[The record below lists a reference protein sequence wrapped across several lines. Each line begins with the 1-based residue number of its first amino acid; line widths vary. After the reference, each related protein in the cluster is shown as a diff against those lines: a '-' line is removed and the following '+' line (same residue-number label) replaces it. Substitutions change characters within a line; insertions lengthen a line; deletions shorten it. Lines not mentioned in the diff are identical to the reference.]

1 MKRKSPVP
9 PPLLRIKKT
18 APTSPVPPIIV
29 DKIPSKKMERSKS
42 TPTLRNPMTVEDVF
56 RYREN
61 ILKKK
66 KREIYPKDFKNARL
80 SVSPVYQDQQED
92 IQELESYIK
101 DVAKIV
107 GYELD
112 TQIDKRFMSPEIRFQ
127 GLTMHIKAQQNELNE
142 LRQMKKTFD
151 AADNIMKTFGI
162 LKLHF

>member
-1 MKRKSPVP
+1 MKRK
-9 PPLLRIKKT
+9 
-18 APTSPVPPIIV
+18 SPVPPIIV
-29 DKIPSKKMERSKS
+29 DKIPPKNIERSKS
-42 TPTLRNPMTVEDVF
+42 TPMLGNPMTVEDVF

-107 GYELD
+107 GYKVEN
-112 TQIDKRFMSPEIRFQ
+112 QMDKRFMSTEIRFQ

-142 LRQMKKTFD
+142 LRQIKN
-151 AADNIMKTFGI
+151 AADNIVKNFG

>member
-1 MKRKSPVP
+1 MKRK
-9 PPLLRIKKT
+9 
-18 APTSPVPPIIV
+18 SPVPPIIV
-29 DKIPSKKMERSKS
+29 DKVPSKKMERSKS
-42 TPTLRNPMTVEDVF
+42 TPMLGNPMTVGDVF
-56 RYREN
+56 DYRKN

-107 GYELD
+107 DYKLE
-112 TQIDKRFMSPEIRFQ
+112 TQMDKRFMSTEIRFK
-127 GLTMHIKAQQNELNE
+127 GLTKHIKAQQNELNE
-142 LRQMKKTFD
+142 LRQIKN
-151 AADNIMKTFGI
+151 AADNIVKNLG

>member
-18 APTSPVPPIIV
+18 APKSPVPPIIV
-29 DKIPSKKMERSKS
+29 DKIPPKNIERTKS
-42 TPTLRNPMTVEDVF
+42 APMLGNPMTVEDVF
-56 RYREN
+56 NYRK
-61 ILKKK
+61 IKKK
-66 KREIYPKDFKNARL
+66 EIYPEDFKNARL

-92 IQELESYIK
+92 TQELESYIK

-107 GYELD
+107 DYKLE
-112 TQIDKRFMSPEIRFQ
+112 TQMDKRFMSTEIRFK

-151 AADNIMKTFGI
+151 AADDIMKTFG

>member
-29 DKIPSKKMERSKS
+29 KKVPPKNIERTKS
-42 TPTLRNPMTVEDVF
+42 APMLGNPMTVEDVF
-56 RYREN
+56 NYRK
-61 ILKKK
+61 IKKK
-66 KREIYPKDFKNARL
+66 EIYPKDFKNARL

-107 GYELD
+107 DYKLE
-112 TQIDKRFMSPEIRFQ
+112 TQMDNRFMSTEIRFK

-151 AADNIMKTFGI
+151 AADNIMKNFG
-162 LKLHF
+162 LQLHF

>member
-18 APTSPVPPIIV
+18 APKSPVPPIIV

-42 TPTLRNPMTVEDVF
+42 TPMLGNSMTVEDVF

-107 GYELD
+107 DYKLE
-112 TQIDKRFMSPEIRFQ
+112 TQMDKRFMSTEIRFK
-127 GLTMHIKAQQNELNE
+127 GLTMHIKEQQNELNE

-151 AADNIMKTFGI
+151 AADNIMKNFG